1 MRISI
6 EHRTRY
12 TYAASASYGIVML
25 RMTPAPYQGL
35 TVVEWQLRT
44 KPEGQL
50 LATRDGFGNATH
62 LLTLTTPHQ
71 DLEVTATGIVEV
83 TDTAGVVK
91 GLPESVPL
99 RVYLRPTGLTAV
111 SPAIEEL
118 AAGVTEV
125 QPVPR
130 LHALMNAIRDK
141 VDYVVGATSAETTA
155 ASAFEAGEGVC
166 QDHAH
171 IFIAAAR
178 TLNVPARY
186 VTGYLLTDDG
196 EPAPAHHAW
205 TEAYVDGLGWVG
217 FDPANRLCPT
227 DRYVRLAASLDARYT
242 SPIRGSRRGGPHET
256 LDVHVAV
263 EERASQQQSQSQS
276 QGAEKQSQ
284 SQKSEQ

>member
-1 MRISI
+1 MRIAI
-6 EHRTRY
+6 DHTTRY

-35 TVVEWQLRT
+35 AVVEWQIRT
-44 KPEGQL
+44 EPEGRL
-50 LATRDGFGNATH
+50 LPTRDGFGNATH
-62 LLTLTTPHQ
+62 LLTITTPHD

-99 RVYLRPTGLTAV
+99 RVYLRPTALTAV

-118 AAGVTEV
+118 IAGIPEV

-130 LHALMNAIRDK
+130 LHALMNAIRDR
-141 VDYVVGATSAETTA
+141 VDYVVGATSAQTTA
-155 ASAFEAGEGVC
+155 AAAYESGEGVC

-178 TLNVPARY
+178 AIDVPARY
-186 VTGYLLTDDG
+186 VTGYLLTE

-205 TEAYVDGLGWVG
+205 TEAYVEGLGWVG

-227 DRYVRLAASLDARYT
+227 DRYVRLAASLDAHYA
-242 SPIRGSRRGGPHET
+242 SPIRGSRRGGPHES
-256 LDVHVAV
+256 LAVRVAV
-263 EERASQQQSQSQS
+263 EERASQQQSQSQ
-276 QGAEKQSQ
+276 QQDAQSQ
-284 SQKSEQ
+284 SQKPEP

>member
-1 MRISI
+1 MRIAI
-6 EHRTRY
+6 DHKTRY
-12 TYAASASYGIVML
+12 AYAASASYAIVML

-35 TVVEWQLRT
+35 AVVEWRIRT

-62 LLTLTTPHQ
+62 LLTITTPHD

-91 GLPESVPL
+91 GLAESVPQ
-99 RVYLRPTGLTAV
+99 RVYLRPTALTAM
-111 SPAIEEL
+111 SPAIEAL
-118 AAGVTEV
+118 VAGISET

-130 LHALMNAIRDK
+130 LHALMNAIRDR

-155 ASAFEAGEGVC
+155 AAAFEAGEGVC

-178 TLNVPARY
+178 AINVPARY
-186 VTGYLLTDDG
+186 VTGYLLTETD
-196 EPAPAHHAW
+196 ETAAAHHAW
-205 TEAYVDGLGWVG
+205 TEAWVEGLGWVG

-227 DRYVRLAASLDARYT
+227 DRYVRLAASLDAHYA
-242 SPIRGSRRGGPHET
+242 SPIRGSRRGGPHES
-256 LDVHVAV
+256 LDVRVAV
-263 EERASQQQSQSQS
+263 EERASQEQSQSQS
-276 QGAEKQSQ
+276 EGAQEQSQ
-284 SQKSEQ
+284 TSEP